1 MCTLRN
7 CILVGAAG
15 MALLATSAKCQTVD
29 PDLVET
35 LRDAKVR
42 SAPSDEAATVFSAPA
57 GSDLVWIGKSEHDGF
72 DRVIRR
78 STGPQGWIAAADVRV
93 AHRAEHHQE
102 NVCSA
107 SLDECP
113 KRGCAQPDT
122 AEARDNAIKRT
133 RPAAG
138 TPVTLSFDDLMEL
151 QQQADQHVG
160 QGPDDLSKPQRE
172 ALGGLKVSA
181 GTVAEG
187 DLVRVLGY
195 IAKGDR
201 GLHVNDAGESVNC
214 MLQAPQ
220 DNDIHIPLVAKPDDS
235 EFRGV
240 VVEMIPQDR
249 PAAWN
254 VDALKDIQTRGQQ
267 VWVEGGLSY
276 DKVHFVNDDSARP
289 IKDEPKRL
297 ALWEVHPIIR
307 FFVCRKD
314 HCDAQNES
322 DWSALDTK

>member
-1 MCTLRN
+1 M
-7 CILVGAAG
+7 
-15 MALLATSAKCQTVD
+15 LASPVACQTVD

-35 LRDAKVR
+35 LRDTDAR
-42 SAPSDEAATVFSAPA
+42 SAPSGDAAPVFSAPA
-57 GSDLVWIGKSEHDGF
+57 GTDLVWIGKSEHDGF

-78 STGPQGWIAAADVRV
+78 DVGPQGWIKAADVKT
-93 AHRAEHHQE
+93 AHGAEHHEE

-113 KRGCAQPDT
+113 QRGCAQPGT
-122 AEARDNAIKRT
+122 AEARDNSIKRT
-133 RPAAG
+133 RPAPG
-138 TPVTLSFDDLMEL
+138 TPVTLSFRDLIEL

-160 QGPDDLSKPQRE
+160 QGPDDLSKPQRD

-214 MLQAPQ
+214 MLKAPQ
-220 DNDIHIPLVAKPDDS
+220 DNDIHIPLVDKPDDS
-235 EFRGV
+235 EFRGI

-249 PAAWN
+249 PPAWN
-254 VDALKDIQTRGQQ
+254 VDALKTIQAQAQQ
-267 VWVEGGLSY
+267 IWVEGGLSY
-276 DKVHFVNDDSARP
+276 DKVHFVNDDPDEP
-289 IKDEPKRL
+289 IKDEPKRRS
-297 ALWEVHPIIR
+297 LWEVHPIIR

-314 HCDAQNES
+314 HCDPHNES
-322 DWSALDTK
+322 DWSTLDTN